1 MHQEAIP
8 AAQQSQIKQRDPQYK
23 QADIS
28 CIRAIIQASVNVELF
43 TIPLYMSSMYSITG
57 LHQINAKKSD
67 FYTGRYWP
75 GAASVPN
82 AKTPNEKAFNL
93 IFKVFIEEMLHLQLA
108 SNMATLIGVSPN
120 FNSPLLQD
128 AEYGW
133 VCYNG
138 TAIPHVL
145 DFKDCTGESANIRV
159 QLNAMNAEQVKLFL
173 AIEETETKAKEILK
187 PDTISTCEKPS
198 KYFECAP
205 YNWWKPEYDETKL
218 PMFGSIGW
226 MYTCFWDYLEI
237 EYTDGVKLVDLL
249 LPQPATNIVQQDQFN
264 IESTPEQPNPGHPMK
279 EYPGFNATMDVNQE
293 LKQQLMNAI
302 NAITDQGE
310 GGGVVASIKVRWS
323 IPTMPMRVSQQ
334 YQPNPEALKEDY
346 KGYNDKGE
354 QIPISGQA
362 EARITSKDLD
372 HYEVFEAVQQL
383 IAEPGYIT
391 WDEWHKNP
399 ENKWTAKMLNPE
411 NTPSNYNIPPAEDV
425 AGALNEL
432 KAVNANA
439 NHKLLSQAAV
449 GTIKGI
455 TTQLNTHWKQQ
466 TSQFPSPAMYGSG
479 DRVSICWAI
488 TGRCPDLSIGIGRGP
503 GGLQN
508 HACQGM
514 DLTQAPPAEATCAA
528 VEIYHSCKGSNECKT
543 EGGCGFVQNSEG
555 GGNCS
560 QVVQQP
566 EGKCGLQ
573 TMSAPANNK
582 CGGFGGCAVPIS
594 ASQLFPEVSSSG
606 SYVMQLFNFGPAPNF
621 TSEPLQ
627 QMAYAKGDPVYDIA
641 WKAYTTVMAAR
652 FPGNPPPVQPKPS
665 ALRLAFPP
673 ST

>member
-1 MHQEAIP
+1 MQLEAI
-8 AAQQSQIKQRDPQYK
+8 QSDQKELIKKRDPSYLK
-23 QADIS
+23 ADIS
-28 CIRAIIQASVNVELF
+28 CIRAIIQAAVNVELF
-43 TIPLYMSSMYSITG
+43 TIPLYMSSMYSIHG

-67 FYTGRYWP
+67 FYTGRWWP
-75 GAASVPN
+75 GAAPVPN
-82 AKTPNEKAFNL
+82 ATSSNEKAFNL

-108 SNMATLIGVSPN
+108 SNMATLIGVNPD

-128 AEYGW
+128 ADFGW
-133 VCYNG
+133 ICYNS
-138 TAIPHVL
+138 TTIPHVL
-145 DFKDCTGESANIRV
+145 DFTDCMGEESKIRV

-187 PDTISTCEKPS
+187 PDTISTCDKPA

-205 YNWWKPEYDETKL
+205 YNWWQPEYDETKL
-218 PMFGSIGW
+218 PLFGSIGW
-226 MYTCFWDYLEI
+226 MYTVFWDYLEI
-237 EYTDGVKLVDLL
+237 EYTDGTKLVDFLV
-249 LPQPATNIVQQDQFN
+249 PKPASSVVQQDQFN
-264 IESTPEQPNPGHPMK
+264 IESTPEKPNPGHPLK
-279 EYPGFNATMDVNQE
+279 EYPGFNATMDVTQE
-293 LKQQLMNAI
+293 LKGQLMNAI

-310 GGGVVASIKVRWS
+310 GGGVVASIKVRWN
-323 IPTMPMRVSQQ
+323 IPTPPARVSQQ

-354 QIPISGQA
+354 QIPISGPA

-372 HYEVFEAVQQL
+372 HYEVFQAVQQL
-383 IAEPGYIT
+383 IGNPDYIT
-391 WDEWHKNP
+391 WDMWHSNP
-399 ENKWTAKMLNPE
+399 NNKWTAEMLNPD
-411 NTPSNYNIPPAEDV
+411 NTPSHYNIPAAADV

-432 KAVNANA
+432 KTTDADANY
-439 NHKLLSQAAV
+439 KLLSQAAV

-455 TTQLNTHWKQQ
+455 TTQLKTYWQNKTA
-466 TSQFPSPAMYGSG
+466 QFPSPAMYGSG

-488 TGRCPDLSIGIGRGP
+488 MGKVPDLSLGIGRGP
-503 GGLQN
+503 GGLHN

-514 DLTQAPPAEATCAA
+514 DLTQAPAAEVSCAA
-528 VEIYHSCKGSNECKT
+528 VEVYHSCKGSNECKT
-543 EGGCGFVQNSEG
+543 EGGCGFVQNSQG

-560 QVVQQP
+560 QVIDQP

-582 CGGFGGCAVPIS
+582 CGTFGGCAVPIS

-606 SYVMQLFNFGPAPNF
+606 SYVMQLFNFGAAPDY
-621 TSEPLQ
+621 TSEPLK
-627 QMAYAKGDPVYDIA
+627 QMPYAKGDPVYDIA
-641 WKAYTTVMAAR
+641 WKAYTEVMAVR